1 MQFDAQAV
9 AWQEKLVEINEDNL
23 RGAQSWVRDIQ
34 VRKLEAGSGGRSLT
48 WSPTEVIY
56 AMEIL
61 EKGL

>member
-34 VRKLEAGSGGRSLT
+34 VRKMEAGSGG
-48 WSPTEVIY
+48 
-56 AMEIL
+56 
-61 EKGL
+61 